1 MQDMNSSKE
10 NLTIIHLKRGEKIDV
25 SVKSKLKDSM
35 FPENLIK
42 NKRKVKD
49 DSSIIIFHFEKSLF
63 LLSLP
68 LSLLLCR
75 LRTPEEKK
83 QNSDFSFLSLCSSP
97 RDASDAF
104 NNSLIS
110 RTSSF
115 SASSTP
121 ISTTFNSS
129 IVNPTMSLSKK
140 LQLAYYITIAL
151 TGLVGNTTTII
162 VFSQRRLRSLR
173 SSFFLTCLAITDL
186 IFILILV
193 IALLDEIDVPIM
205 TTPVC
210 MLTIYLSHIA
220 SFLSSNFTLAY
231 TSHRLIAVFFP
242 IRATTFLKQRT
253 NRILALAL
261 LIFACSFY
269 SLSFPVTSTKFRS
282 NDTNIVDCQE
292 DQDKPILFPFLILDT
307 LFTFIIP
314 FSSISCMNL
323 AIVYKLNS
331 KFTYNPPPPTVSN
344 ISTPIL
350 CPSAK
355 TSSNSSGHSVTESHP
370 LAQLNG
376 SNLNLTSNSNT
387 NLNSTCETNHFLK
400 QLDNPFL
407 TVRPTERYKRA
418 RNLHSTSPRHIP
430 LYHNNANNNN
440 NNPNTSIQ
448 IRSTQC
454 RATASAKTTKM
465 LLAASTVFLVFNL
478 PYHLLLFCFLFIK
491 EQPSWM
497 MNALNIAR
505 LWFFASFCVNF
516 FVYAICGQRF
526 RHEVVRLF
534 NCSSLRRYLTF
545 RHQKPLHD
553 RQNSMYFSHRLLP
566 VSLTHLSQ
574 TN

>member
-1 MQDMNSSKE
+1 M
-10 NLTIIHLKRGEKIDV
+10 T
-25 SVKSKLKDSM
+25 
-35 FPENLIK
+35 
-42 NKRKVKD
+42 
-49 DSSIIIFHFEKSLF
+49 
-63 LLSLP
+63 LP
-68 LSLLLCR
+68 S
-75 LRTPEEKK
+75 
-83 QNSDFSFLSLCSSP
+83 
-97 RDASDAF
+97 
-104 NNSLIS
+104 
-110 RTSSF
+110 
-115 SASSTP
+115 
-121 ISTTFNSS
+121 
-129 IVNPTMSLSKK
+129 K

-193 IALLDEIDVPIM
+193 IALLDEIQVPIM

-253 NRILALAL
+253 NRVLAFAL

-282 NDTNIVDCQE
+282 NTTNVVHCQE
-292 DQDKPILFPFLILDT
+292 DEDKPILFPFLILDT

-323 AIVYKLNS
+323 AIVYKLQA
-331 KFTYNPPPPTVSN
+331 KFTYSQPPSVSN
-344 ISTPIL
+344 MSTPAL
-350 CPSAK
+350 CPSGK
-355 TSSNSSGHSVTESHP
+355 TSSNSSGHSITEAHP
-370 LAQLNG
+370 LTQLNG
-376 SNLNLTSNSNT
+376 SNLNLSTNTLNPNSN
-387 NLNSTCETNHFLK
+387 CENNPFLK
-400 QLDNPFL
+400 QFDKSFL
-407 TVRPTERYKRA
+407 SVRPIERYHRTRKLPPTSSRHVPFYSS
-418 RNLHSTSPRHIP
+418 NL
-430 LYHNNANNNN
+430 NN
-440 NNPNTSIQ
+440 NTSIQ

-491 EQPSWM
+491 EQPPWM
-497 MNALNIAR
+497 LNALNIAR

-553 RQNSMYFSHRLLP
+553 RQNSIYFSHRLLP